1 MSEKENT
8 LVELNI
14 QISELRSKLSGIRDS
29 MTADA
34 ILIAEGEAAKARLTT
49 AKREYKTMDSE
60 LAGVAGNT
68 GYPAGEQRT
77 WHRVPDQWLGQEGG
91 GDIDSGTREH

>member
-14 QISELRSKLSGIRDS
+14 QISELKGKLSDIKDA

-34 ILIAEGEAAKARLTT
+34 ILIAEGEAAKARLAT
-49 AKREYKTMDSE
+49 AKREHKTMDSE
-60 LAGVAGNT
+60 LRDLMWEWTQIHFDVEN
-68 GYPAGEQRT
+68 E
-77 WHRVPDQWLGQEGG
+77 
-91 GDIDSGTREH
+91 

>member
-60 LAGVAGNT
+60 LRDLMWEWTQIHFDVEN
-68 GYPAGEQRT
+68 E
-77 WHRVPDQWLGQEGG
+77 
-91 GDIDSGTREH
+91 

>member
-14 QISELRSKLSGIRDS
+14 KISELRSKLSNIRDS

-60 LAGVAGNT
+60 LRDLMWEWTQIHFDV
-68 GYPAGEQRT
+68 ES
-77 WHRVPDQWLGQEGG
+77 E
-91 GDIDSGTREH
+91 

>member
-14 QISELRSKLSGIRDS
+14 QISELKGKLSNIKDA

-34 ILIAEGEAAKARLTT
+34 ILIAEGEAAKARLAT

-60 LAGVAGNT
+60 LRDLMWEWT
-68 GYPAGEQRT
+68 QI
-77 WHRVPDQWLGQEGG
+77 HF
-91 GDIDSGTREH
+91 DIENE